1 MDHDYTLEELIVML
15 RVTTRGLGCTS
26 NGVPHDWC
34 KAHDSC
40 VKCKLDIID
49 AIERKAAEEWQRGYD
64 EGFASAD
71 DWCAEHEDE
80 MAEHGWYRALDADS
94 KVIKANDEL
103 FSDDGELCGRVTAIG
118 VGERNHFVWVLKEN
132 RNVSVGLNKRILH
145 HHHPPTVEDVLREFA
160 LKVAGKE
167 CMTMR
172 QGVVE
177 EYAKRLRLADK
188 ED

>member
-1 MDHDYTLEELIVML
+1 MEHDYTLDELLVML
-15 RVTTRGLGCTS
+15 RVTTRVLSCTN
-26 NGVPHDWC
+26 NGMHDWC
-34 KAHDSC
+34 EAHDSC
-40 VKCKLDIID
+40 IKCKLDIID

-64 EGFASAD
+64 EGYDKGFA
-71 DWCAEHEDE
+71 DWCAEHEDA
-80 MAEHGWYRALDADS
+80 MAEHGWYRALDADD

-103 FSDDGELCGRVTAIG
+103 FSDDGEPCGRVTAIG
-118 VGERNHFVWVLKEN
+118 VGERNHFVWVLNEN
-132 RNVSVGLNKRILH
+132 SNVSVGLNKRIL

-177 EYAKRLRLADK
+177 EYAKRLRLK